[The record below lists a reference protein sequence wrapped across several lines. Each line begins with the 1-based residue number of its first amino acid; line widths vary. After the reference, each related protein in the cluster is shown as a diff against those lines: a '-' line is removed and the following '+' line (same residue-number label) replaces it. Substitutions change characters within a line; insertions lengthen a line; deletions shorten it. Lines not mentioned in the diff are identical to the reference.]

1 MSLSACSGVTDSAE
15 IDGLGCQLLFPDL
28 NSISRTPSHFPIQN
42 LNFHLRVSKNQIS
55 SFQLK
60 RKQVQLESK
69 YEGVAPKLVLL
80 SLLAECCMVTTTQTQ
95 VRYQMSVDV

>member
-1 MSLSACSGVTDSAE
+1 MSL
-15 IDGLGCQLLFPDL
+15 
-28 NSISRTPSHFPIQN
+28 
-42 LNFHLRVSKNQIS
+42 
-55 SFQLK
+55 FQLK

-95 VRYQMSVDV
+95 VRVRIRLFRMFSEANSVMR

>member
-1 MSLSACSGVTDSAE
+1 MSL
-15 IDGLGCQLLFPDL
+15 
-28 NSISRTPSHFPIQN
+28 
-42 LNFHLRVSKNQIS
+42 
-55 SFQLK
+55 FQLK

-95 VRYQMSVDV
+95 VREVMVNINFRWQMMIQ

>member
-1 MSLSACSGVTDSAE
+1 M
-15 IDGLGCQLLFPDL
+15 
-28 NSISRTPSHFPIQN
+28 
-42 LNFHLRVSKNQIS
+42 
-55 SFQLK
+55 FQLK

-95 VRYQMSVDV
+95 VRETWACDAQYLPGG